1 MKMVFK
7 GIGAIVFGVAA
18 LILMQ
23 GKNVKA
29 GDPGP
34 TATPTVT
41 PTPIAVSVG
50 EGNLDFQ
57 AILKTLRTNNTTEYA
72 LVEQDE
78 CYGASPFDCLRR
90 SYEYLQR
97 VMAQ

>member
-7 GIGAIVFGVAA
+7 GIGAIVFGVVA

-34 TATPTVT
+34 TATPTAT

-50 EGNLDFQ
+50 EGNLPE
-57 AILKTLRTNNTTEYA
+57 L
-72 LVEQDE
+72 
-78 CYGASPFDCLRR
+78 
-90 SYEYLQR
+90 
-97 VMAQ
+97 